1 MRSLETLNFELLEIV
16 GIGYVIEHY
25 IAFFQKEQQE
35 KAYRVYVTDALRI
48 VTENTAKQGGGTY
61 LTTRY
66 ADLIEPRKEETRTA
80 NEIIVDLKEKL
91 RRL

>member
-1 MRSLETLNFELLEIV
+1 MEIV

-25 IAFFQKEQQE
+25 IAYFQKEQKE
-35 KAYRVYVTDALRI
+35 KAFKIYITDALRI
-48 VTENTAKQGGGTY
+48 LTENTAKQSGGSY
-61 LTTRY
+61 LTARY
-66 ADLIEPRKEETRTA
+66 ADLIEPKKEETRTG

>member
-1 MRSLETLNFELLEIV
+1 MEIV

-25 IAFFQKEQQE
+25 IAFFQKEQRE
-35 KAYRVYVTDALRI
+35 KAFKIYVSDALRI
-48 VTENTAKQGGGTY
+48 LTENTAKQVGGSY
-61 LTTRY
+61 LTARY
-66 ADLIEPRKEETRTA
+66 VDLIEPKKEEIRTA

>member
-1 MRSLETLNFELLEIV
+1 MNFELLEIV

-25 IAFFQKEQQE
+25 IAYFQKEQRE
-35 KAYRVYVTDALRI
+35 KVFKIYVSDALRI
-48 VTENTAKQGGGTY
+48 LTENTAKQVGGSY
-61 LTTRY
+61 LTARY
-66 ADLIEPRKEETRTA
+66 ADLIGPKKEETRTA